1 MYYTLR
7 RWWNRYALQAGLI
20 ALAVGGAWAVKQSQG
35 VIVYEIYQWLSRPFQ
50 PGLTQVEQIEN
61 AYVLELQQRIVELE
75 NQNQVLRRQ
84 IDYKAAN
91 PQSETIAAVI
101 GRSADHWWRQV
112 TLGKGSRDG
121 IEVGYVVTGPG
132 GLVGRVVYV
141 TPHTSRVLLISDP
154 TSRAGVKISRSRAMG
169 YMRGQSANRVVMEF
183 FDKSPDV
190 KHGDVVMTSS
200 YSRLF
205 PKNIPIGRIESLDL
219 TKSPAPE
226 AVIQLSSPISVL
238 EWVAVHPFNPLEDVD
253 APPAH
258 LLDQEDSLNP

>member
-20 ALAVGGAWAVKQSQG
+20 TLAVGGAWAVRQSQG
-35 VIVYEIYQWLSRPFQ
+35 VFVYEIYQWLYRPFHPGQ
-50 PGLTQVEQIEN
+50 PQAEQIEK
-61 AYVLELQQRIVELE
+61 AYVLEFQQRIVELQS
-75 NQNQVLRRQ
+75 QNQVLRRQ
-84 IDYKAAN
+84 IDYSASQPEIATN
-91 PQSETIAAVI
+91 AAVI
-101 GRSADHWWRQV
+101 GRSADHWWQQV
-112 TLGKGSRDG
+112 TLGKGSREG
-121 IEVGYVVTGPG
+121 VKIGYVVTGPG
-132 GLVGRVVYV
+132 GLVGRVVHV

-154 TSRAGVKISRSRAMG
+154 TSRVGVKVSRSRAMG
-169 YMRGQSANRVVMEF
+169 YMRGQSGNRVVMEF

-205 PKNIPIGRIESLDL
+205 PKDIPIGRIESLDL

-238 EWVAVHPFNPLEDVD
+238 EWVAVHPFLPLGRCGC
-253 APPAH
+253 ASQ
-258 LLDQEDSLNP
+258 LIS

>member
-1 MYYTLR
+1 
-7 RWWNRYALQAGLI
+7 
-20 ALAVGGAWAVKQSQG
+20 
-35 VIVYEIYQWLSRPFQ
+35 
-50 PGLTQVEQIEN
+50 
-61 AYVLELQQRIVELE
+61 
-75 NQNQVLRRQ
+75 
-84 IDYKAAN
+84 
-91 PQSETIAAVI
+91 
-101 GRSADHWWRQV
+101 
-112 TLGKGSRDG
+112 
-121 IEVGYVVTGPG
+121 
-132 GLVGRVVYV
+132 
-141 TPHTSRVLLISDP
+141 
-154 TSRAGVKISRSRAMG
+154 MG